1 MFNPSIFRMKFFS
14 NNIECLN
21 LFFDVL
27 KYRDMTNH
35 IPSKLIEIDQQGIC
49 CNCDSDGV
57 WSARIEGEISGNFSG
72 ILNNHIE
79 SYCFSEMFEIIKDKS
94 PDSLDKICQDL
105 NVGVEV
111 YWEYIGHDFQGHIVI
126 DNLGKVLLNENASI
140 ETRGFQKPWKKS
152 KDFFKM
158 S

>member
-1 MFNPSIFRMKFFS
+1 MLSTSIFRLKFFS
-14 NNIECLN
+14 NNVECLN

-27 KYRDMTNH
+27 KNRNTTYP
-35 IPSKLIEIDQQGIC
+35 IPSELIKIDQQWIYC
-49 CNCDSDGV
+49 DCDSDGV
-57 WSARIEGEISGNFSG
+57 WTARIEGETNGKFSN
-72 ILNNHIE
+72 ILNKHFE
-79 SYCFSEMFEIIKDKS
+79 SYCLKDKS
-94 PDSLDKICQDL
+94 PDSLNKICQEF

-111 YWEYIGHDFQGHIVI
+111 YWEYLGHDLQGHIVI
-126 DNLGKVLLNENASI
+126 DNLGKVLFNENASL

>member
-1 MFNPSIFRMKFFS
+1 MSNQSIFRMKFFS
-14 NNIECLN
+14 NKLESLN

-27 KYRDMTNH
+27 KYRDMSYH
-35 IPSKLIEIDQQGIC
+35 IPGGLIEIDQQGIY
-49 CNCDSDGV
+49 CNCDSNGV
-57 WSARIEGEISGNFSG
+57 WSARIEGETNGNFSN
-72 ILNNHIE
+72 ILNKHFE
-79 SYCFSEMFEIIKDKS
+79 SCCFKDKS

-111 YWEYIGHDFQGHIVI
+111 YWEYVGHDFQGHIVI
-126 DNLGKVLLNENASI
+126 DNLGKVLFNENASL
-140 ETRGFQKPWKKS
+140 ETTGFQKPWKKS